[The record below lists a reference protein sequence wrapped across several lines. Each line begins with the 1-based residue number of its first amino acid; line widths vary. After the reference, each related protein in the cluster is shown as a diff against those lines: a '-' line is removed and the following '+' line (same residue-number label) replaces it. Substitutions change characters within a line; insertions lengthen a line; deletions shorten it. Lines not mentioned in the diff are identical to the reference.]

1 MSAPADLVTVYRSM
15 DLSAEED
22 CEGIQEMLAGE
33 GISSE
38 IVDDSAPQV
47 PEGTFEVRVASADV
61 TKAEKLIA
69 ERASEDAEARVD
81 PSSDLDL
88 ETIFHAEGGTTSE
101 MEAQN
106 IKNLLEFNGI
116 TAVLVGDSVL
126 PNLPFEVRVARDQ
139 AALAR
144 QLIEEAQQ
152 KD

>member
-1 MSAPADLVTVYRSM
+1 M

-22 CEGIQEMLAGE
+22 CEAIQEMLAEE

-38 IVDDSAPQV
+38 IVDDSAPGV
-47 PEGTFEVRVASADV
+47 PEGTFEVRVAPADV
-61 TKAEKLIA
+61 KMAEKLIA
-69 ERASEDAEARVD
+69 ERASEDEEATVD
-81 PSSDLDL
+81 TSENFDL
-88 ETIFHAEGGTTSE
+88 ETIFHAESGTTSE
-101 MEAQN
+101 VEAQN